1 MSLMS
6 RTNFSF
12 CVCKQSTLDL
22 ESEILNYAGYR
33 LANVAKREIHTSSAV
48 FLLRSVVDRFNKSS
62 RFVRRENRAY
72 HLQRR
77 YLCPSTFLRDLPE
90 DAYQKSTLCA
100 FLNTNCTKYHLSEC
114 GGHNHHSPCFVGSLK
129 IVGFIGKSRSMT
141 IGYAPSSTLLT
152 IYILSHVPPHP
163 QFTSSSLGT
172 ITLNRHLTSL
182 F

>member
-1 MSLMS
+1 MQDIAWLMLPREKYTHPQLFPCYVLLLTDS
-6 RTNFSF
+6 TNHHGSSGKNRT
-12 CVCKQSTLDL
+12 
-22 ESEILNYAGYR
+22 
-33 LANVAKREIHTSSAV
+33 
-48 FLLRSVVDRFNKSS
+48 
-62 RFVRRENRAY
+62 Y